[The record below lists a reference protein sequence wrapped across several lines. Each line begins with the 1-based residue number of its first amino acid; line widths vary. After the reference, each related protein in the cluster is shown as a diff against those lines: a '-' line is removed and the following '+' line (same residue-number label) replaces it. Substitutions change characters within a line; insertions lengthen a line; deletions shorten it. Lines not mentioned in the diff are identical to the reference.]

1 MFWKD
6 AVPCTVKLLVTVKLF
21 DIVTLPPADVTVK
34 SPVDVVIVLSFE
46 TPTVIL
52 PAVTP
57 ANVGLSP
64 VSKPKSIVEPATP
77 FVVSKA

>member
-1 MFWKD
+1 MSID
-6 AVPCTVKLLVTVKLF
+6 
-21 DIVTLPPADVTVK
+21 K
-34 SPVDVVIVLSFE
+34 SPVTPIVLSVV

-64 VSKPKSIVEPATP
+64 VCNPKSIVEPATP
-77 FVVSKA
+77 FVVSTAEPWLGEDNTEADTIFAGTPVIPE